1 MSSQRTTTIPFGD
14 RPAHAQKS
22 LGQIFA
28 LPSLALLATLLG
40 ACSSSSPPGE
50 QGADVDTA
58 LQAGGET
65 ALTSEVTCPDD
76 MPAVDLD
83 TAPEYDSWLSMK
95 GGAYGHIQREWH
107 NGCSQQLSFPA
118 SAEDNAPYN
127 EPQGDYKPVHSPD
140 GEHIA
145 FFRRYYAFEGT
156 QQEILTVIGDNI
168 IPNWVTG
175 IMMMN
180 ADDGSNLRALTQ
192 NDDYLYVNPHW
203 TRRKFPNQSGGQGY
217 RITFTRALRHADED
231 EGGDPNAIPR
241 TGVAEPGRMCWI
253 DIDSEVNTE
262 RCFTEA
268 GQAFFGYSSL
278 KDGRILARVEATRE
292 RALVTPNENDPS
304 QTKIEVLDYQP
315 GGVMGMP
322 ILHKITIS
330 PDETKIAYMKVDP
343 ELMNA
348 GSATAFGFAVIAY
361 ADLDTEN
368 LTISN
373 EVNVT
378 EFNPANIEWY
388 PSWSP
393 TNKQLI
399 WFCSGN
405 CPYWDAA
412 VPVNYYTDN
421 SQVVEHDLDT
431 GEKRRI
437 SHELTTNYRYPDIW
451 GTVK

>member
-1 MSSQRTTTIPFGD
+1 MNLHPCFAFSSFG
-14 RPAHAQKS
+14 RIAR
-22 LGQIFA
+22 GQIA
-28 LPSLALLATLLG
+28 AQRIRRCLAACLVAVLAS
-40 ACSSSSPPGE
+40 ACTSSNPPAGTE
-50 QGADVDTA
+50 SIDADTVAVAQDTA
-58 LQAGGET
+58 M
-65 ALTSEVTCPDD
+65 TCPDTL
-76 MPAVDLD
+76 PSVNLD

-118 SAEDNAPYN
+118 RTAEDNPRGD

-145 FFRRYYAFEGT
+145 FFRRYHAFEGAA
-156 QQEILTVIGDNI
+156 QEQLTVIGDNV
-168 IPNWVTG
+168 IPNWITG
-175 IMMMN
+175 IMLMN
-180 ADDGSNLRALTQ
+180 ADDGGGLRALTE

-203 TRRKFPNQSGGQGY
+203 TRKKFPNQAGGQGY
-217 RITFTRALRHADED
+217 RVTFTRALREADED
-231 EGGDPNAIPR
+231 EGGDPDVIPR
-241 TGVAEPGRMCWI
+241 SGVAEPGRVCWI
-253 DIDSEVNTE
+253 DIDSETNGE
-262 RCFTEA
+262 RCLTEA
-268 GQAFFGYSSL
+268 GTAYFGYSSL
-278 KDGRILARVEATRE
+278 KDGRILVRIEDTRE
-292 RALVTPNENDPS
+292 LALITPNEADPS
-304 QTKIEVLDYQP
+304 QTQIEVLDYQP
-315 GGVMGMP
+315 GGVNGMP

-343 ELMNA
+343 ALLNA
-348 GSATAFGFAVIAY
+348 GTPDAFGFAVIAY
-361 ADLDTEN
+361 ADLDIDN

-373 EVNVT
+373 EVDVT

-405 CPYWDAA
+405 CPYWEPA

-421 SQVVEHDLDT
+421 SQVAEYDLET
-431 GEKRRI
+431 GAIRRI
-437 SHELTTNYRYPDIW
+437 SHDLNINYRYPDIW